1 VQEHE
6 GLARAAAVRGC
17 EGGVQAADAS
27 EATAVPA
34 HERAAVCTF
43 RAVRAERRALMLLA
57 AAAVVL
63 AALMGFTGAT
73 ELVLYGGPL
82 LFITGLLLS
91 GRFIGE
97 ERILARRR
105 VAPARQRA
113 ARLSWSRL
121 PERPLAS
128 LLERSASLLR
138 GPPAP
143 AAA

>member
-1 VQEHE
+1 
-6 GLARAAAVRGC
+6 
-17 EGGVQAADAS
+17 
-27 EATAVPA
+27 
-34 HERAAVCTF
+34 
-43 RAVRAERRALMLLA
+43 MLLA

-82 LFITGLLLS
+82 LFISGLLLS

-105 VAPARQRA
+105 VAPPRLRASRQ
-113 ARLSWSRL
+113 SWSRL
-121 PERPLAS
+121 RERPLAS
-128 LLERSASLLR
+128 LLERSTSLLR